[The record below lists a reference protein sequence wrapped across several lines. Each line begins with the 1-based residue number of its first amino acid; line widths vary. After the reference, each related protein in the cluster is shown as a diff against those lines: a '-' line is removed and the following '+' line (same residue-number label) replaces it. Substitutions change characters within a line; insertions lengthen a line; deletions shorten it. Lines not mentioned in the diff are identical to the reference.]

1 MTKYFIENIRPVNSL
16 LKFFNIVTDEGLSNE
31 MFLDF
36 LNYVSGVRYQ
46 QYDTEYLRRQY
57 ENERFKKRM
66 QMLMDEGYVNEY
78 KNYYIPKD
86 VELK

>member
-1 MTKYFIENIRPVNSL
+1 
-16 LKFFNIVTDEGLSNE
+16 

-86 VELK
+86 VK